1 MRTMMKIYEK
11 RAATILVCFWCFLL
25 AGCGTAVHTAKF
37 EPGFVPSET
46 LLVSIGEITNVSPP
60 YPDDEKVELNP
71 LEELRTQ
78 LQQKLQ
84 EKGMLASSG
93 SAGTTYVLNPE
104 IREYRP
110 GSAFKRWLWPGYGS
124 TILWVESVLREGD
137 KKIGEISTRHTVDA
151 GGAYTAGAYQSI
163 FGAVAEDI
171 VADLKK
177 KLSASE

>member
-1 MRTMMKIYEK
+1 M
-11 RAATILVCFWCFLL
+11 
-25 AGCGTAVHTAKF
+25 
-37 EPGFVPSET
+37 
-46 LLVSIGEITNVSPP
+46 
-60 YPDDEKVELNP
+60 LN
-71 LEELRTQ
+71 
-78 LQQKLQ
+78 
-84 EKGMLASSG
+84 S
-93 SAGTTYVLNPE
+93 E

-124 TILWVESVLREGD
+124 TILWVESVLREGH
-137 KKIGEISTRHTVDA
+137 KMIGEISTRHTVDA